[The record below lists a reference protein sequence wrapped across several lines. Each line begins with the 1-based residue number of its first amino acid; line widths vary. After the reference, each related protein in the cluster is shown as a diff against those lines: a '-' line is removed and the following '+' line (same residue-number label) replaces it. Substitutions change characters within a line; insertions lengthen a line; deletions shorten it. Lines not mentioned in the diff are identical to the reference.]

1 MKVTA
6 FLLVALLVAGCRQE
20 TLWTRDEL
28 YFGMS
33 RPDGAAVS
41 EPEFMNFVDEIITP
55 RFPDGFTIVPVMG
68 QYREHS
74 GRIAREPSRI
84 IVIYAPADGQTNQ
97 KIDDIRTLYKQRF
110 AQESVLLVTSPAKVK
125 F

>member
-41 EPEFMNFVDEIITP
+41 EPEFTNFVDEIITP